1 MFRSTVA
8 LSLFAL
14 ALSACA
20 APVEAP
26 ELDAASL
33 DPLALGKKKPAPPAP
48 LAPLAAEGSDCKSDA
63 DCMPTAKECG
73 VAACVQSVCAV
84 VTLPKYTPC
93 QGGVGLCDGAGT
105 CEKVTGTCK
114 SWDGSVLRPC
124 DADSEC
130 DDGGECTVDTCQ
142 AGWCHH
148 APKAD
153 GQACGGGTLS
163 CHQGLCCIPS

>member
-1 MFRSTVA
+1 MFRSTIA
-8 LSLFAL
+8 LCLLAL
-14 ALSACA
+14 AIVMSACA
-20 APVEAP
+20 VPVDAP
-26 ELDAASL
+26 ED
-33 DPLALGKKKPAPPAP
+33 
-48 LAPLAAEGSDCKSDA
+48 LAAEPESLAMEKKKLPAPVAPLSADGSSCKVTA

-73 VAACVQSVCAV
+73 VAACVDGTCMVVAV
-84 VTLPKYTPC
+84 AKDLPC
-93 QGGVGLCDGAGT
+93 QGGVGLCDGAGV

-114 SWDGSVLRPC
+114 GWDGSVLRPC
-124 DADSEC
+124 DADAEC

-163 CHQGLCCIPS
+163 CHQGLCCVPS